1 MGAYENPQ
9 TVVDDKS
16 ALILAKGFESF
27 ATSLNTAVLERAKK
41 EKKIAEQALLDDA
54 TYIKAT
60 ASGTRKADKAVNE
73 YFEKFGDPGDAMVKM
88 VRGNLARQY
97 ELEELN
103 KVFIPRNEEQKAELE
118 ANIKEEQQLRA
129 LNDNFLDAIQDVDTS
144 MAEVGE
150 AQIQSGDGILLS
162 PPGTV
167 DKSKNSGNDIYFKA
181 ASIFNNQTTAE
192 KAFEQ
197 TTNSQGDVILKFYPE
212 GEEAFEWNVTQNPS
226 PYKVPETTK
235 KIDTALTG
243 GENPVYVKTNT
254 GYKMSDKYL
263 EYEENEQGQKEVKK
277 TYRYVTEEDG
287 TVRREVADSYDV
299 KGLRTATA
307 TQVQASIQ
315 DMSDRDMQSQFT
327 NQLLVDTIGEK
338 LKYVYN
344 KQELFAEI
352 TPEILNTKDGAP
364 LSDEQKQIFLA
375 AQTFVTNAN
384 FPVSLDYKIDSKGK
398 KLNTAE
404 KNIIDGL
411 NRLESGKSNEISIG
425 SKTFI
430 RRKGNNYEVYTV
442 GTQLGNEKVISTTA
456 NINNIIDL
464 ISNVDKQAVRKE
476 MSATN
481 NQSDPLNPN

>member
-16 ALILAKGFESF
+16 ALILARGFESF

-41 EKKIAEQALLDDA
+41 EKELADQTLLDDA
-54 TYIKAT
+54 TYIKAE
-60 ASGTRKADKAVNE
+60 ASGARKADKAVND
-73 YFEKFGDPGDAMVKM
+73 YLEKFGDPGDAMVKM
-88 VRGNLARQY
+88 VRSNLKHQY

-103 KVFIPRNEEQKAELE
+103 KVFIPRNEEQKAELK
-118 ANIKEEQQLRA
+118 ANTREEQQLRT
-129 LNDNFLDAIQDVDTS
+129 LNDNFLSAIQDVDTS

-150 AQIQSGDGILLS
+150 AQVQSGDGILFS

-167 DKSKNSGNDIYFKA
+167 DKSKNAGNDVYFKA
-181 ASIFNNQTTAE
+181 ASILNDQKTAE
-192 KAFEQ
+192 KPFEQ
-197 TTNSQGDVILKFYPE
+197 ISNSQGDVILKFYPE

-235 KIDTALTG
+235 KIGTALTG

-277 TYRYVTEEDG
+277 TYRYVTEQDG

-299 KGLRTATA
+299 EGLRTATA
-307 TQVQASIQ
+307 AQVQASIQ
-315 DMSDRDMQSQFT
+315 GMSDRDMQSQFT
-327 NQLLVDTIGEK
+327 NQLLVDTSGESITYMHEGK
-338 LKYVYN
+338 EKTVT
-344 KQELFAEI
+344 I

-375 AQTFVTNAN
+375 SQTFVTNAN

-398 KLNTAE
+398 ALGTAE
-404 KNIIDGL
+404 KNIINGL
-411 NRLESGKSNEISIG
+411 NKLEIEGGTIKIGPNIYARKDDGKYIIEQ
-425 SKTFI
+425 
-430 RRKGNNYEVYTV
+430 R
-442 GTQLGNEKVISTTA
+442 GTQLVNTVEIDSTKSIRDILNFVTGIDRAAVEKKLSPKPK
-456 NINNIIDL
+456 NKL
-464 ISNVDKQAVRKE
+464 
-476 MSATN
+476 
-481 NQSDPLNPN
+481 P

>member
-27 ATSLNTAVLERAKK
+27 ATSLNTAVLARAKK
-41 EKKIAEQALLDDA
+41 EKELAEQTLLDDA
-54 TYIKAT
+54 TYIKAE
-60 ASGTRKADKAVNE
+60 ASGARKADKAVNE
-73 YFEKFGDPGDAMVKM
+73 YFEKFGDPGDAMVEM
-88 VRGNLARQY
+88 VRGNLKRQY

-103 KVFIPRNEEQKAELE
+103 KVFIPRNEEQKEELKS
-118 ANIKEEQQLRA
+118 NTREEQQLRA
-129 LNDNFLDAIQDVDTS
+129 LNNNFLDAIQDVDTA

-150 AQIQSGDGILLS
+150 AQIQSGDGILMS

-181 ASIFNNQTTAE
+181 ASILNSQTTAE
-192 KAFEQ
+192 KPFEQ
-197 TTNSQGDVILKFYPE
+197 ISNSQGDVILKFYPE

-226 PYKVPETTK
+226 PNKVPETTK

-243 GENPVYVKTNT
+243 GENPIYVKTNT
-254 GYKMSDKYL
+254 GYQISDKYL
-263 EYEENEQGQKEVKK
+263 EYEENEQGQKVVKK

-299 KGLRTATA
+299 EGLRTATA
-307 TQVQASIQ
+307 AQVQASIQ

-327 NQLLVDTIGEK
+327 NQLLIDTAGEDITYVHEIIVNGEK
-338 LKYVYN
+338 VK
-344 KQELFAEI
+344 KEKTITI
-352 TPEILNTKDGAP
+352 TPETLNTEDGAP

-384 FPVSLDYKIDSKGK
+384 FPVSLDYKVDSKGK
-398 KLNTAE
+398 AMTTAE

-411 NRLESGKSNEISIG
+411 NKLEAEGGTIKIG
-425 SKTFI
+425 ANI
-430 RRKGNNYEVYTV
+430 YARKEDGEYIIEQR
-442 GTQLGNEKVISTTA
+442 GTQLANTVKIDSTESIEDILNFVTG
-456 NINNIIDL
+456 IDRA
-464 ISNVDKQAVRKE
+464 AVRKKL
-476 MSATN
+476 
-481 NQSDPLNPN
+481 P

>member
-41 EKKIAEQALLDDA
+41 EKELADQTLLDDA
-54 TYIKAT
+54 TYIKAE
-60 ASGTRKADKAVNE
+60 ASGARKADKAVNE
-73 YFEKFGDPGDAMVKM
+73 YLEKFGDPGDAMVEM
-88 VRGNLARQY
+88 VRGNLKRQY

-103 KVFIPRNEEQKAELE
+103 KVFIPRNEEQKEELK
-118 ANIKEEQQLRA
+118 ANTREEQQLRT

-150 AQIQSGDGILLS
+150 AQIQSGEGLLMGG
-162 PPGTV
+162 PGTV

-181 ASIFNNQTTAE
+181 ASIMNGQKPAD
-192 KAFEQ
+192 KPFEQ
-197 TTNSQGDVILKFYPE
+197 TSNSQGDVILKFYPQ

-263 EYEENEQGQKEVKK
+263 QYEENEQGQKEVKK

-287 TVRREVADSYDV
+287 TVRREVADSYDT
-299 KGLRTATA
+299 KALRFATA
-307 TQVQASIQ
+307 SQVQASIQ

-338 LKYVYN
+338 LEYVYN
-344 KQELFAEI
+344 GKTQSVEI
-352 TPEILNTKDGAP
+352 TPEILDTKDGAP

-384 FPVSLDYKIDSKGK
+384 FPVSLDYSVDSRGP

-411 NRLESGKSNEISIG
+411 NQLEAEGGTVKIGPNIYAKKEGNEYVIEQRGTQLANTVSIG
-425 SKTFI
+425 STESIEDILNFVT
-430 RRKGNNYEVYTV
+430 G
-442 GTQLGNEKVISTTA
+442 
-456 NINNIIDL
+456 IDRA
-464 ISNVDKQAVRKE
+464 AVRKKL
-476 MSATN
+476 
-481 NQSDPLNPN
+481 P

>member
-27 ATSLNTAVLERAKK
+27 ATSLNTAVLARAKK
-41 EKKIAEQALLDDA
+41 EKELAEQTLLDDA
-54 TYIKAT
+54 TYIKAE
-60 ASGTRKADKAVNE
+60 ASGARKADKAVNE
-73 YFEKFGDPGDAMVKM
+73 YFEKFGDPGDAMVEM
-88 VRGNLARQY
+88 VRGNLKRQY

-103 KVFIPRNEEQKAELE
+103 KVFIPRNEEQKEELKS
-118 ANIKEEQQLRA
+118 NTREEQQLRA
-129 LNDNFLDAIQDVDTS
+129 LNNNFLDAIQDVDTA

-150 AQIQSGDGILLS
+150 AQIQSGDGILMS

-181 ASIFNNQTTAE
+181 ASILNSQTTAE
-192 KAFEQ
+192 KPFEQ
-197 TTNSQGDVILKFYPE
+197 ISNSQGDVILKFYPE

-226 PYKVPETTK
+226 PNKVPETTK

-243 GENPVYVKTNT
+243 GENPIYVKTNT
-254 GYKMSDKYL
+254 GYQISDKYL
-263 EYEENEQGQKEVKK
+263 EYEENEQGQKVVKK

-299 KGLRTATA
+299 EGLRTATA
-307 TQVQASIQ
+307 AQVQASIQ

-327 NQLLVDTIGEK
+327 NQLLIDTAEEDITYVHEIIVNGEK
-338 LKYVYN
+338 VK
-344 KQELFAEI
+344 KEKTITI
-352 TPEILNTKDGAP
+352 TPETLNTEDGAP

-384 FPVSLDYKIDSKGK
+384 FPVSLDYKVDSKGK
-398 KLNTAE
+398 AMTTAE

-411 NRLESGKSNEISIG
+411 NKLEAEGGTIKIG
-425 SKTFI
+425 ANI
-430 RRKGNNYEVYTV
+430 YARKEDGEYIIEQR
-442 GTQLGNEKVISTTA
+442 GTQLANTVKIDSTESIEDILNFVTG
-456 NINNIIDL
+456 IDRA
-464 ISNVDKQAVRKE
+464 AVRKKL
-476 MSATN
+476 
-481 NQSDPLNPN
+481 P

>member
-27 ATSLNTAVLERAKK
+27 ATSLNTAVLARAKK
-41 EKKIAEQALLDDA
+41 EKELADQALLDDA
-54 TYIKAT
+54 TYTKAT

-150 AQIQSGDGILLS
+150 AQIQSGEGLLMGG
-162 PPGTV
+162 PGTV

-181 ASIFNNQTTAE
+181 ASILNSQTTAE

-226 PYKVPETTK
+226 PNKVPETTK

-254 GYKMSDKYL
+254 GYKISDKYL
-263 EYEENEQGQKEVKK
+263 QYEENERGQKEVKK

-299 KGLRTATA
+299 EGLRTATA
-307 TQVQASIQ
+307 AQVQASIQ
-315 DMSDRDMQSQFT
+315 GMSDRDMQSQFT
-327 NQLLVDTIGEK
+327 NQLLVDTAGEDITYVHEVIVNGEK
-338 LKYVYN
+338 VKKEKTVT
-344 KQELFAEI
+344 I

-384 FPVSLDYKIDSKGK
+384 FPVSLDYSVDSRGP

-411 NRLESGKSNEISIG
+411 NRLESGESNEVSIG

-430 RRKGNNYEVYTV
+430 RK
-442 GTQLGNEKVISTTA
+442 KITTMRF
-456 NINNIIDL
+456 I
-464 ISNVDKQAVRKE
+464 Q
-476 MSATN
+476 
-481 NQSDPLNPN
+481 

>member
-41 EKKIAEQALLDDA
+41 EKELADQALLDDA
-54 TYIKAT
+54 TYTKAT
-60 ASGTRKADKAVNE
+60 ASGTRKADKAVND

-129 LNDNFLDAIQDVDTS
+129 LNDNFLGAIQDVDTT

-150 AQIQSGDGILLS
+150 AQIQSGEGLLMGG
-162 PPGTV
+162 PGTV
-167 DKSKNSGNDIYFKA
+167 DKSKNSGNDVYFKA
-181 ASIFNNQTTAE
+181 ASILNGQKPAE
-192 KAFEQ
+192 KPFEQ
-197 TTNSQGDVILKFYPE
+197 TKNSQGDVILKFYPE

-226 PYKVPETTK
+226 AYKVPETTK
-235 KIDTALTG
+235 KIDTALTD

-263 EYEENEQGQKEVKK
+263 QYEENEQGQKEVKK

-299 KGLRTATA
+299 EGLRTATA
-307 TQVQASIQ
+307 AQVQASIQ
-315 DMSDRDMQSQFT
+315 GMSDRDMQSQFT
-327 NQLLVDTIGEK
+327 NQLLVDTSGETITYMHEGK
-338 LKYVYN
+338 EKTIT
-344 KQELFAEI
+344 I
-352 TPEILNTKDGAP
+352 TPETLNTEDGAP

-384 FPVSLDYKIDSKGK
+384 FPVSLDYSIDSKGK
-398 KLNTAE
+398 ALTTAE

-411 NRLESGKSNEISIG
+411 NKLETEGGKIKIG
-425 SKTFI
+425 TNIYAEK
-430 RRKGNNYEVYTV
+430 KGEQYIIEQR
-442 GTQLGNEKVISTTA
+442 GTQLVNRVEIGSTKSIEDILNFITGIDRAAVEKKLSPKPKK
-456 NINNIIDL
+456 NL
-464 ISNVDKQAVRKE
+464 
-476 MSATN
+476 
-481 NQSDPLNPN
+481 P

>member
-27 ATSLNTAVLERAKK
+27 ATSLNTAVLARAKK
-41 EKKIAEQALLDDA
+41 EKELADQALLDDA
-54 TYIKAT
+54 TYTKAT

-150 AQIQSGDGILLS
+150 AQIQSGEGLLMGG
-162 PPGTV
+162 PGTV

-181 ASIFNNQTTAE
+181 ASILNSQTTAE

-226 PYKVPETTK
+226 PNKVPETTK

-254 GYKMSDKYL
+254 GYKISDKYL
-263 EYEENEQGQKEVKK
+263 QYEENERGQKEVKK

-299 KGLRTATA
+299 EGLRTATA
-307 TQVQASIQ
+307 AQVQASIQ
-315 DMSDRDMQSQFT
+315 GMSDRDMQSQFT
-327 NQLLVDTIGEK
+327 NQLLVDTAGEDITYVHEVIVNGEK
-338 LKYVYN
+338 VKKEKTVT
-344 KQELFAEI
+344 I

-384 FPVSLDYKIDSKGK
+384 FPVSLDYKVDSKGK
-398 KLNTAE
+398 AMTTAE

-411 NRLESGKSNEISIG
+411 NRLESGQSKEISIG
-425 SKTFI
+425 SKTFV
-430 RRKGNNYEVYTV
+430 RKKGNEYEVYTV
-442 GTQLGNEKVISTTA
+442 GTQLGNEKTISTTA
-456 NINNIIDL
+456 DIDKIIDL
-464 ISNVDKQAVRKE
+464 ISTVDKAKVRKRFE
-476 MSATN
+476 KL
-481 NQSDPLNPN
+481 P

>member
-41 EKKIAEQALLDDA
+41 EKELADQTLLDDA
-54 TYIKAT
+54 TYIKAE
-60 ASGTRKADKAVNE
+60 ASGARKADKAVNE
-73 YFEKFGDPGDAMVKM
+73 YLEKFGDPGDAMVEM
-88 VRGNLARQY
+88 VRGNLKRQY

-103 KVFIPRNEEQKAELE
+103 KVFIPRNEEQKEELK
-118 ANIKEEQQLRA
+118 ANTREEQQLRT

-150 AQIQSGDGILLS
+150 AQIQSGEGLLMGG
-162 PPGTV
+162 PGTV

-181 ASIFNNQTTAE
+181 ASIMNGQKPAD
-192 KAFEQ
+192 KPFEQ
-197 TTNSQGDVILKFYPE
+197 TSNSQGDVILKFYPQ

-263 EYEENEQGQKEVKK
+263 QYEENEQGQKEVKK

-299 KGLRTATA
+299 EGLRTATA
-307 TQVQASIQ
+307 AQVQASIQ
-315 DMSDRDMQSQFT
+315 GMSDRDMQSQFT
-327 NQLLVDTIGEK
+327 NQLLVDTSGEAITYMHEGK
-338 LKYVYN
+338 EKTIT
-344 KQELFAEI
+344 I
-352 TPEILNTKDGAP
+352 TPETLNTEDGAP

-384 FPVSLDYKIDSKGK
+384 FPVSLDYSVDSRGP

-411 NRLESGKSNEISIG
+411 NQLEAEGGTVKIGPNIYAKKEGNEYVIEQRGTQLANTVSIG
-425 SKTFI
+425 STESIEDILNFVT
-430 RRKGNNYEVYTV
+430 G
-442 GTQLGNEKVISTTA
+442 
-456 NINNIIDL
+456 IDRA
-464 ISNVDKQAVRKE
+464 AVRKKL
-476 MSATN
+476 
-481 NQSDPLNPN
+481 P

>member
-16 ALILAKGFESF
+16 SLILARGFESF
-27 ATSLNTAVLERAKK
+27 ATSLNEAVLKRAKK
-41 EKKIAEQALLDDA
+41 EKELAEQVLLDDA
-54 TYIKAT
+54 TYIKAE
-60 ASGTRKADKAVNE
+60 ASGARKADKAVND
-73 YFEKFGDPGDAMVKM
+73 YLEKFGDPGDAMVGM

-103 KVFIPRNEEQKAELE
+103 KVFIPRNEEQKEELK
-118 ANIKEEQQLRA
+118 ANTREEQQLRT

-150 AQIQSGDGILLS
+150 AQIQSGTGILLS

-181 ASIFNNQTTAE
+181 ASILNSQTTAE
-192 KAFEQ
+192 KAFDQ

-243 GENPVYVKTNT
+243 GVNPVYVKTNT
-254 GYKMSDKYL
+254 GYQMSDKYL
-263 EYEENEQGQKEVKK
+263 QYEENEQGQKEVKK

-287 TVRREVADSYDV
+287 TVRREVADSYDT
-299 KGLRTATA
+299 KALRFATA
-307 TQVQASIQ
+307 SQVQASIQ

-338 LKYVYN
+338 LKYVY
-344 KQELFAEI
+344 KDQTLFAEI

-384 FPVSLDYKIDSKGK
+384 FPVSLDYSVDSKGK
-398 KLNTAE
+398 ALGTAE

-411 NRLESGKSNEISIG
+411 NRLESGQSTEISIG
-425 SKTFI
+425 SKTFV
-430 RRKGNNYEVYTV
+430 RKKGNSYEVYTV
-442 GTQLGNEKVISTTA
+442 GTQLGNEKTISTTA
-456 NINNIIDL
+456 DVDKIIDL
-464 ISNVDKQAVRKE
+464 ISTVDKAKVRKRFQ
-476 MSATN
+476 N
-481 NQSDPLNPN
+481 LP

>member
-9 TVVDDKS
+9 TVIDDKS
-16 ALILAKGFESF
+16 SLILARGFESF
-27 ATSLNTAVLERAKK
+27 ATSLNEAVLKRAKK
-41 EKKIAEQALLDDA
+41 EKELAEQVLLDDA
-54 TYIKAT
+54 TYIKAE
-60 ASGTRKADKAVNE
+60 ASGARKADKAVND
-73 YFEKFGDPGDAMVKM
+73 YLEKFGDPGDAMVKM
-88 VRGNLARQY
+88 VRGNLSRQY

-103 KVFIPRNEEQKAELE
+103 KVFTPRNEEQKEELKS
-118 ANIKEEQQLRA
+118 NTREEQQLRA
-129 LNDNFLDAIQDVDTS
+129 LNDNFLGAIQDVDTS

-150 AQIQSGDGILLS
+150 AQIQSGEGILMS

-181 ASIFNNQTTAE
+181 ASILNSQTTAE
-192 KAFEQ
+192 KAFDQ
-197 TTNSQGDVILKFYPE
+197 ISNSQGDVILKFYPE

-254 GYKMSDKYL
+254 GYQMSDKYL
-263 EYEENEQGQKEVKK
+263 QYEENEQGQKEVKK

-287 TVRREVADSYDV
+287 TVRREVADSYDT
-299 KGLRTATA
+299 KALRFATA
-307 TQVQASIQ
+307 SQVQASIQ

-338 LKYVYN
+338 LKYVY
-344 KQELFAEI
+344 KDQTLFAEI

-384 FPVSLDYKIDSKGK
+384 FPVSLDYSIDSKGK
-398 KLNTAE
+398 ALGTAE

-411 NRLESGKSNEISIG
+411 NRLESGQSTEISIG
-425 SKTFI
+425 SKTFV
-430 RRKGNNYEVYTV
+430 RKKGNSYEVYTV
-442 GTQLGNEKVISTTA
+442 GTQLGNEKTISTTA
-456 NINNIIDL
+456 DVDKIIDL
-464 ISNVDKQAVRKE
+464 ISTVDKAKVRKRFQ
-476 MSATN
+476 N
-481 NQSDPLNPN
+481 LP